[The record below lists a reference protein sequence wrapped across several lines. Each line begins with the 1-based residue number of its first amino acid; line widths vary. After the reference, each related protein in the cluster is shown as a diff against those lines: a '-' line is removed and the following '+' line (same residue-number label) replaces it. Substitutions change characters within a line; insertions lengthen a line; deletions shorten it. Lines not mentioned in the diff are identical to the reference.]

1 MEVII
6 TKKLKS
12 DNGIEVRVGSDV
24 SFVLCRNKK
33 RYNCIGEVT
42 DIEYDFFRIKNVM
55 IDQMRLCDE
64 LKIEYL
70 EVENGE
76 MDYAGSG
83 WA

>member
-1 MEVII
+1 M
-6 TKKLKS
+6 T
-12 DNGIEVRVGSDV
+12 
-24 SFVLCRNKK
+24 
-33 RYNCIGEVT
+33 
-42 DIEYDFFRIKNVM
+42 FFRIKNVV